1 MPTTRN
7 SVLSRWW
14 WLAGGASTVLMV
26 MLAAGW
32 WLGWFGRSEDPRV
45 TEIKNL
51 QQELAA
57 KYPPEQGP
65 RNIAEATERV
75 AAITTVMT
83 RIAALPEELRPQAI
97 EPGRRIMMR
106 SMEAKIDSYF
116 ALPPKDRDAHL
127 DGEIRQMEFMRKA
140 FEAGQSVMNAVGL
153 GGKPAENGTA
163 GGPPMGRGGSEA
175 DRNAWRKQML
185 DGTSPE
191 QRAKFSE
198 YFSAMQKRREKMG
211 LPPMG
216 PR

>member
-1 MPTTRN
+1 MPAKPG
-7 SVLSRWW
+7 LSRARWA
-14 WLAGGASTVLMV
+14 WLTGGASIALV
-26 MLAAGW
+26 AATALGW
-32 WLGWFGRSEDPRV
+32 WLGWLGRAEDPRV
-45 TEIKNL
+45 TTIKSL

-57 KYPPEQGP
+57 KYPPDQGP
-65 RNIAEATERV
+65 QNVAEAAERV

-83 RIAALPEELRPQAI
+83 RIAALPEELRPQAM

-106 SMEAKIDSYF
+106 SMEVKIDGYF
-116 ALPPKDRDAHL
+116 ALPPQERDAYL

-153 GGKPAENGTA
+153 GGKPGESNAG
-163 GGPPMGRGGSEA
+163 GGPPWMRAGSEA
-175 DRNAWRKQML
+175 DRNAWRKRML

-191 QRAKFSE
+191 QRAKFGE
-198 YFSAMQKRREKMG
+198 YFSAMQRRREKLG

>member
-1 MPTTRN
+1 MPEK
-7 SVLSRWW
+7 SVARRFGRF
-14 WLAGGASTVLMV
+14 WLVGGASTALV
-26 MLAAGW
+26 MTLALGW
-32 WLGWFGRSEDPRV
+32 WLGWFGRREDPRV
-45 TEIKNL
+45 TDVKNL
-51 QQELAA
+51 QKELAA

-65 RNIAEATERV
+65 RNIAEAAERV

-83 RIAALPEELRPQAI
+83 RIAALPEDLRPEAM

-106 SMEAKIDSYF
+106 SMEAKIDGYF
-116 ALPPKDRDAHL
+116 ALPPKERDAYL

-153 GGKPAENGTA
+153 GGKPGESNAG
-163 GGPPMGRGGSEA
+163 GGPPWMRSGSES
-175 DRNAWRKQML
+175 DRNAWRKRML

-198 YFSAMQKRREKMG
+198 YFSAMQRRREKLG
-211 LPPMG
+211 LAPMG

>member
-1 MPTTRN
+1 MPPTRD
-7 SVLSRWW
+7 VRIGRRA
-14 WLAGGASTVLMV
+14 WLAGGASAVV
-26 MLAAGW
+26 AAAIGLGW
-32 WLGWFGRSEDPRV
+32 WLGWFGRPEDPRV
-45 TEIKNL
+45 TEIKAL

-65 RNIAEATERV
+65 RNVAEAAERV

-83 RIAALPEELRPQAI
+83 RIAALPEDLRPEAM

-106 SMEAKIDSYF
+106 SMEAKIDGYF
-116 ALPPKDRDAHL
+116 ALPPKERDAYL

-140 FEAGQSVMNAVGL
+140 FEAGQTVMNAVGL
-153 GGKPAENGTA
+153 GGKPATKNSG
-163 GGPPMGRGGSEA
+163 GGPPWMRAGSEA
-175 DRNAWRKQML
+175 DRNAWRKRML

-191 QRAKFSE
+191 QRAKFGE
-198 YFSAMQKRREKMG
+198 YFSAMQRRREKLG